1 MSSLVLRAA
10 RPQQA
15 QISQL
20 SMYRRAERNLST
32 KGTMRHAGC
41 VDLPQ
46 QVVHSEQAPNGRIVR
61 YPLSHFSQPVPATPA
76 RVCGC

>member
-1 MSSLVLRAA
+1 
-10 RPQQA
+10 
-15 QISQL
+15 
-20 SMYRRAERNLST
+20 
-32 KGTMRHAGC
+32 MRHAGC

-61 YPLSHFSQPVPATPA
+61 FPLSHFSQPVSATPA